1 MEIMQIMQVNSAS
14 KWVGGVAMTWVI
26 ASSCSMQSTT
36 EPVRTIQIQQA
47 WQLQPGEQIG
57 RHRIVAGLGEISI
70 QVNGRSV
77 YAPFDGQIEP
87 TVENC
92 VLFSSPD
99 VPAYLFRLCGLRN
112 PVVGTVAEGQTI
124 GSGDYLHFAA
134 LRRQPD
140 GTWTMVE
147 PAKTLLERLLQ

>member
-1 MEIMQIMQVNSAS
+1 MEMMQVRLVC
-14 KWVGGVAMTWVI
+14 KWTLGMVVILVVAPG
-26 ASSCSMQSTT
+26 CSMQTSTT
-36 EPVRTIQIQQA
+36 PLRTIQIQQT

-57 RHRIVAGLGEISI
+57 GHRIVAGLGEISI
-70 QVNGRSV
+70 QVKGSV
-77 YAPFDGQIEP
+77 YAPFSGQIEP
-87 TVENC
+87 TVDDC

-112 PVVGTVAEGQTI
+112 PAIGTVSEGQAI

-147 PAKTLLERLLQ
+147 PAKSLLERLLK

>member
-1 MEIMQIMQVNSAS
+1 
-14 KWVGGVAMTWVI
+14 
-26 ASSCSMQSTT
+26 MQSTT
-36 EPVRTIQIQQA
+36 EPMRTIQIQQA

-57 RHRIVAGLGEISI
+57 RHRIVAGLGEVSI

-77 YAPFDGQIEP
+77 YAPFDGQIET

-92 VLFSSPD
+92 LLFSSPD

-112 PVVGTVAEGQTI
+112 PAIGTVVEGQTI
-124 GSGDYLHFAA
+124 GSADYLHFAA

-147 PAKTLLERLLQ
+147 PARTLLERLLQ